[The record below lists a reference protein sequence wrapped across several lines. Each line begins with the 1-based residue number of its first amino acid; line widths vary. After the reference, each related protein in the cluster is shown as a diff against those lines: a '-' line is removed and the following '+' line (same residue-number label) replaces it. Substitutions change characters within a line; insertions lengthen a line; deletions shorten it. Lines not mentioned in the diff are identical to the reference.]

1 MSRLTELMGQLSS
14 SNPDL
19 AADLQTEIDVL
30 LERRP
35 FGLNFERHTPEEV
48 ELPERKVRR
57 GDKVHILPRRGEMP
71 KPENS

>member
-1 MSRLTELMGQLSS
+1 MRQLGDTS
-14 SNPDL
+14 PEL

-48 ELPERKVRR
+48 ELPGRKVR
-57 GDKVHILPRRGEMP
+57 EA
-71 KPENS
+71 